1 MSYPFS
7 GNFNQSNQNQ
17 SNQNQNNQLVELNSN
32 HVLQNSEVFQ
42 KVGEHVRS
50 LKSKS
55 MNIHKN
61 ISDEVEKGTVSEK
74 KELETAIN
82 NYQNKVN
89 SILER
94 DDIKQ
99 SVKTG
104 EQYGDQLDKVMTQIK
119 TAYIQSIQEIKS
131 NCKDQNEFLEKVQ
144 ELDNRIENV
153 LLTDEEKEMIQ
164 KVREEI
170 NTMFGGEEATAMIKY
185 LPF

>member
-7 GNFNQSNQNQ
+7 GNYNQGK
-17 SNQNQNNQLVELNSN
+17 QNQNNQLVELNSN

-50 LKSKS
+50 LKNKS
-55 MNIHKN
+55 INIHKN
-61 ISDEVEKGTVSEK
+61 ISDEVEKGTVNEK

-99 SVKTG
+99 NVKKG
-104 EQYGDQLDKVMTQIK
+104 EQYGEQLDKVMSQIK
-119 TAYIQSIQEIKS
+119 TAYIESIQEIKS
-131 NCKDQNEFLEKVQ
+131 NCKDQNEFFEKVQ

-153 LLTDEEKEMIQ
+153 LLTDEEKQMIQ

-170 NTMFGGEEATAMIKY
+170 NTMFGGDNEASAMIKY

>member
-7 GNFNQSNQNQ
+7 GNLNQADQNTSNQNQ
-17 SNQNQNNQLVELNSN
+17 LVQLNSN

-42 KVGEHVRS
+42 KVGQHVRS

-55 MNIHKN
+55 ISIHKN
-61 ISDEVEKGTVSEK
+61 ISDEVEKGTVNEK

-99 SVKTG
+99 NVKKG
-104 EQYGDQLDKVMTQIK
+104 EKYSEQLDQVMSQIK

-131 NCKDQNEFLEKVQ
+131 NSKDQKEFLEKIE

-153 LLTDEEKEMIQ
+153 LLTEEEKEMIQ
-164 KVREEI
+164 KVRQEI
-170 NTMFGGEEATAMIKY
+170 NSMFGGEDATAMIKY

>member
-1 MSYPFS
+1 MFKIKYIIMNRLKYESVLEKNLNAIIVDNS
-7 GNFNQSNQNQ
+7 KIINE
-17 SNQNQNNQLVELNSN
+17 QLYE
-32 HVLQNSEVFQ
+32 
-42 KVGEHVRS
+42 
-50 LKSKS
+50 
-55 MNIHKN
+55 NIYTF
-61 ISDEVEKGTVSEK
+61 IT
-74 KELETAIN
+74 IN

>member
-7 GNFNQSNQNQ
+7 GNYNQSNQSNQNQ
-17 SNQNQNNQLVELNSN
+17 NQLVELNSN

-42 KVGEHVRS
+42 KVGQHVRN

-61 ISDEVEKGTVSEK
+61 ISEQVEQGTINEK
-74 KELETAIN
+74 KELEAALN

-99 SVKTG
+99 SVKKG
-104 EQYGDQLDKVMTQIK
+104 EQYGEQLDKVMTQIK

-131 NCKDQNEFLEKVQ
+131 NCKDQKEFFEKVQ

-170 NTMFGGEEATAMIKY
+170 NTMFGGEDATAMIKY

>member
-1 MSYPFS
+1 MAS
-7 GNFNQSNQNQ
+7 GNEITFETEKIEILDNGNRVKSYQGIA
-17 SNQNQNNQLVELNSN
+17 NSADHGLTIEADN
-32 HVLQNSEVFQ
+32 F
-42 KVGEHVRS
+42 
-50 LKSKS
+50 
-55 MNIHKN
+55 
-61 ISDEVEKGTVSEK
+61 D
-74 KELETAIN
+74 
-82 NYQNKVN
+82 YNKVN

>member
-7 GNFNQSNQNQ
+7 GNINQSKNL
-17 SNQNQNNQLVELNSN
+17 SNNNNQLVELNSN

-42 KVGEHVRS
+42 KVGEHVKN

-55 MNIHKN
+55 LNIHKN
-61 ISDEVEKGTVSEK
+61 ISEQVEQGTINEK
-74 KELETAIN
+74 KQLEQAIN

-89 SILER
+89 SILES
-94 DDIKQ
+94 DNIKNDM
-99 SVKTG
+99 KKG
-104 EQYGDQLDKVMTQIK
+104 EQYGKQLEKVMGQIK

-131 NCKDQNEFLEKVQ
+131 KCKDQNEFFEKVQ
-144 ELDNRIENV
+144 ELDSRIENV

-164 KVREEI
+164 KVRAEI
-170 NTMFGGEEATAMIKY
+170 SGMFGDDNNTMIKY